1 MPVDFKMS
9 VVGFKMPVPVV
20 GFKMPVVGFK
30 NPFFFFFTESEK
42 FPAETQF
49 CFYSCSSF
57 FYVVG
62 FDDCSV
68 VGFLSAVICI
78 V

>member
-1 MPVDFKMS
+1 MPVDFKM
-9 VVGFKMPVPVV
+9 PVV
-20 GFKMPVVGFK
+20 GFKIPVPVVGFK
-30 NPFFFFFTESEK
+30 NPFFNFFTESEK

-68 VGFLSAVICI
+68 
-78 V
+78 